1 MQMLTANHCTEVG
14 DPMEELGEGDCNP
27 IGRTTVSTNLDPWEL
42 PETKPP
48 TKEHTWAVLWSPRTY
63 VARDCLVWSQWERM
77 CVILRR
83 FDAPGKGDGE
93 VRWIDW

>member
-1 MQMLTANHCTEVG
+1 MLTANHCTEVG

-48 TKEHTWAVLWSPRTY
+48 TKEHTWAGPWPSHMKQRT
-63 VARDCLVWSQWERM
+63 ALS
-77 CVILRR
+77 
-83 FDAPGKGDGE
+83 GKGKG
-93 VRWIDW
+93 